1 MSTLNETSAWFCCKV
16 TALTF
21 PTSTPAMRTVSPDC
35 SSDALENCA
44 TYPVAAWVLTSSNV
58 EMTIEVRMT
67 DTTTKTT
74 TFTTVPESP
83 GW

>member
-1 MSTLNETSAWFCCKV
+1 
-16 TALTF
+16 
-21 PTSTPAMRTVSPDC
+21 MRTVSPAW

-44 TYPVAAWVLTSSNV
+44 TYPVAACVLTSSKV
-58 EMTIEVRMT
+58 EMTIEVRMM
-67 DTTTKTT
+67 DKTTKMT